1 MRWLLQQHWNSKQG
15 NFAMEAKVS
24 KARQVALQ
32 KEGTKNDGFL
42 ALVIYLLT
50 RSSGIYY
57 VPILP

>member
-1 MRWLLQQHWNSKQG
+1 
-15 NFAMEAKVS
+15 MEAKVS